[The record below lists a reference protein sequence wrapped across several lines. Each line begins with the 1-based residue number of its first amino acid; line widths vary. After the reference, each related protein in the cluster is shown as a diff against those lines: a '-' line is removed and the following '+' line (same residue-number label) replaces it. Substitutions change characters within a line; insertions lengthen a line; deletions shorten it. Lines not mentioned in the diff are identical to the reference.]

1 MSLPGCLEIARA
13 ANLEPGRIRGDEHF
27 FRCPRHDDRDPS
39 LRINPAKKGFSCK
52 PCNAGGNYWE
62 FAAFLAGADPKDK
75 PAVMSYLR
83 SLGLAESGGG
93 APRGGTRVVTRYPY
107 TDESGNLL
115 FEVVRFEP
123 KDFRQRRPDGSGGWI
138 WDMEGVRRVPY
149 NLPEL
154 RKAGR
159 VFIVEGEKDVESL
172 RKIGLIATCNPG
184 GADNWTDDISRH
196 FNARHRPAIIPDNDD
211 PGHRHARKVAESL
224 HGRVASLKLLE
235 LDGLPE
241 KGDVSDWLRGRD
253 PEEAAK
259 ELTRLA
265 EAAPEWRPPM
275 PEDPWDAAT
284 FTLADACR
292 ERPSREYLVEG
303 LISIPS
309 LVIVYGQPGCLKS
322 ALLADMAVCV
332 ASGLPWLPRR
342 GDDISGKA
350 TNRSPVQWIDYDNG
364 ELTHNRFEAFA
375 RAHNLPPGVPLYY
388 SIMPDPWLDGS
399 NEEHMSSLAARL
411 EARGIRL
418 AVIDNFKTVCGRL
431 DENKPEVAAVMSQF
445 RRMVDRLRMCVIL
458 IHHPPKADDEI
469 LRGHGS
475 ILASLD
481 LSLHVRRDGQSE
493 TVSVKPVKSRAA
505 VPEAFAARFE
515 FTHKPGTRDLET
527 ARFRAESAKAGIRLT
542 PSEKEVL
549 EVVVKAR
556 SAKVEEIGRSVR
568 KTSPETARRAVWS
581 LARQGL
587 IVRVDNGGNGRQA
600 MFEPVRNRVA
610 QVVSKPDDAGGP
622 VMTGRPT
629 GTGDEND

>member
-13 ANLEPGRIRGDEHF
+13 ANLEPGKIRGDEHF

-62 FAAFLAGADPKDK
+62 FAAFLAGVDPKDK

-93 APRGGTRVVTRYPY
+93 APRGGTRVAARYPY

-138 WDMEGVRRVPY
+138 WDTEGVRRVPY

-154 RKAGR
+154 SKAEC

-172 RKIGLIATCNPG
+172 RGIGLTATCNPG
-184 GADNWTDDISRH
+184 GADNWTDGISRH
-196 FNARHRPAIIPDNDD
+196 FSARHRPAIIPDNDES
-211 PGHRHARKVAESL
+211 GHRHARKVAESL

-253 PEEAAK
+253 PEEAAE
-259 ELTRLA
+259 ELR
-265 EAAPEWRPPM
+265 
-275 PEDPWDAAT
+275 
-284 FTLADACR
+284 
-292 ERPSREYLVEG
+292 
-303 LISIPS
+303 
-309 LVIVYGQPGCLKS
+309 
-322 ALLADMAVCV
+322 
-332 ASGLPWLPRR
+332 
-342 GDDISGKA
+342 
-350 TNRSPVQWIDYDNG
+350 
-364 ELTHNRFEAFA
+364 
-375 RAHNLPPGVPLYY
+375 
-388 SIMPDPWLDGS
+388 
-399 NEEHMSSLAARL
+399 
-411 EARGIRL
+411 
-418 AVIDNFKTVCGRL
+418 RL

-493 TVSVKPVKSRAA
+493 TVSVKPVKSRGAI
-505 VPEAFAARFE
+505 PEAFAARFE

-527 ARFRAESAKAGIRLT
+527 ARFRAGSAKAGIRLT

-568 KTSPETARRAVWS
+568 KTSPETAARRCSNLCEIASHRW
-581 LARQGL
+581 
-587 IVRVDNGGNGRQA
+587 
-600 MFEPVRNRVA
+600 FPNRTMPA
-610 QVVSKPDDAGGP
+610 DL
-622 VMTGRPT
+622 
-629 GTGDEND
+629 